1 MSSKIIFLRTIYY
14 VTTLVVLTSCNSSK
28 KEEIGAYEKLQR
40 QTINFI
46 AQPTFS
52 GDYIFYKIT
61 SAKANLEMY
70 YYDIQQTYFTCNKQD
85 YVPEN
90 LNKFIINM
98 DCVVVAQ
105 LKNNRLELGTKLYT
119 DTSKVFFKMPVSNFK
134 VDSNRVIETSY
145 DDLTY
150 KVTLPQIFNFSNLK
164 SAIGGGAIAISED
177 NHHFMNHGSVVAKKN
192 EASLNEFV
200 KQVTKN
206 ETTAE
211 AKAQA
216 LLNFVSQKIEYNQ
229 DEANNGYETI
239 KRPDEVL
246 FTKNSD
252 CSGKAILY
260 ASLLQQLDVKW
271 SLFYFE
277 HHICVGVAGKFNES
291 NPHKFKLNG
300 ADYYM
305 AEITDPNAII
315 GVDSWKG
322 EMNETNLEYYQLSD
336 SSSNVYSYKTNKK
349 LEFVKGKLNKE

>member
-1 MSSKIIFLRTIYY
+1 MSNKTIFLNSIYCAI
-14 VTTLVVLTSCNSSK
+14 TLIVMISCSSSE
-28 KEEIGAYEKLQR
+28 KEEISAYEKLQR

-46 AQPTFS
+46 AQPAFS

-70 YYDIQQTYFTCNKQD
+70 YYDIQQVYFTCNKQD

-105 LKNNRLELGTKLYT
+105 LKNDRLEIDTKIYS

-134 VDSNRVIETSY
+134 VDSNRVIETKY
-145 DDLTY
+145 DDVTY
-150 KVTLPQIFNFSNLK
+150 KVTLSQIFNFSNLK

-177 NHHFMNHGSVVAKKN
+177 NHHFMNHGSVVAKQN
-192 EASLNEFV
+192 EASLNDFV

-206 ETTAE
+206 TITKE
-211 AKAQA
+211 AKAQV
-216 LLNFVSQKIEYNQ
+216 LLNFVTRKIEYNQ
-229 DEANNGYETI
+229 DEASNGYETI

-277 HHICVGVAGKFNES
+277 NHICVGVAGKFNEV

-300 ADYYM
+300 TDYYL

-315 GVDSWKG
+315 GVDSWDGK
-322 EMNETNLEYYQLSD
+322 MNEDNLEYYQLSD
-336 SSSNVYSYKTNKK
+336 SSSNMYSYKTNRK
-349 LEFVKGKLNKE
+349 LEFVRGSN

>member
-1 MSSKIIFLRTIYY
+1 MSNKTNFLIGIFCLLALITQVSCSSSKT
-14 VTTLVVLTSCNSSK
+14 
-28 KEEIGAYEKLQR
+28 EEISAYEKLQR

-70 YYDIQQTYFTCNKQD
+70 YYDIQQAYFTCNKQD

-105 LKNNRLELGTKLYT
+105 LKNNRLELDTKVYT

-134 VDSNRVIETSY
+134 VDSNRVIETRY
-145 DDLTY
+145 DDVTY

-164 SAIGGGAIAISED
+164 SAIGGGAIAITED

-192 EASLNEFV
+192 EASLNDFV
-200 KQVTKN
+200 KQVTKH
-206 ETTAE
+206 EMTTE
-211 AKAQA
+211 AKAQS

-229 DEANNGYETI
+229 DEATNGYETI

-277 HHICVGVAGKFNES
+277 NHICVGVAGKFNET

-300 ADYYM
+300 IDYYL

-315 GVDSWKG
+315 GVDSWEG
-322 EMNETNLEYYQLSD
+322 QMNADNLEYYQLSD

-349 LEFVKGKLNKE
+349 LEFVRGKR

>member
-1 MSSKIIFLRTIYY
+1 MNVRTNFSVYLIILVITSLLASCSSSKT
-14 VTTLVVLTSCNSSK
+14 
-28 KEEIGAYEKLQR
+28 EEISPYEKMQR

-70 YYDIQQTYFTCNKQD
+70 YYDIQQAYFTCNKQD

-98 DCVVVAQ
+98 DCVVVAI
-105 LKNNRLELGTKLYT
+105 LKNDQLELDTKVYT
-119 DTSKVFFKMPVSNFK
+119 DTSKIFFKMPVSNFK
-134 VDSNRVIETSY
+134 VDSNRVIETRY

-177 NHHFMNHGSVVAKKN
+177 NKHFINHGSVVAKKN

-200 KQVTKN
+200 KQVTKKAATN
-206 ETTAE
+206 ET
-211 AKAQA
+211 KAQT
-216 LLNFVSQKIEYNQ
+216 LLNFVTQKIEYNQ
-229 DEANNGYETI
+229 DEATNGYETI

-277 HHICVGVAGKFNES
+277 NHICVGVAGKFNET

-300 ADYYM
+300 TDYYM
-305 AEITDPNAII
+305 AEITDPHAII
-315 GVDSWKG
+315 GMDSWDG
-322 EMNETNLEYYQLSD
+322 QMNVDNLEYYQLSD
-336 SSSNVYSYKTNKK
+336 SGSNVYGYKTNKK
-349 LEFVKGKLNKE
+349 LEFVRGK

>member
-1 MSSKIIFLRTIYY
+1 MSFKSNFSVYFLSVVIISLLAFCSSSKDAKI
-14 VTTLVVLTSCNSSK
+14 NP
-28 KEEIGAYEKLQR
+28 YEKLQR

-70 YYDIQQTYFTCNKQD
+70 YYDIQQAYFTCNKQD

-90 LNKFIINM
+90 LNKFIISM
-98 DCVVVAQ
+98 DCVVVAE
-105 LKNNRLELGTKLYT
+105 LKNNRLELDTKVYT

-134 VDSNRVIETSY
+134 VDSTRIIETRYS
-145 DDLTY
+145 DVVY
-150 KVTLPQIFNFSNLK
+150 KVTLPQIFNFSNLQ

-177 NHHFMNHGSVVAKKN
+177 NHHFMNHGSVVSKKN
-192 EASLNEFV
+192 EASLNDFV

-206 ETTAE
+206 ETTIE
-211 AKAQA
+211 AKAQV

-229 DEANNGYETI
+229 DEASNGYETI

-277 HHICVGVAGKFNES
+277 HHICVGVAGKFNET

-300 ADYYM
+300 TDYYL

-315 GVDSWKG
+315 GVDSWDGK
-322 EMNETNLEYYQLSD
+322 MNIDNLEYYQLSD
-336 SSSNVYSYKTNKK
+336 SGSNIYSYKNNKK
-349 LEFVKGKLNKE
+349 LEFVRGKLNNE

>member
-1 MSSKIIFLRTIYY
+1 MSSKINFFRSVYY
-14 VTTLVVLTSCNSSK
+14 VITLVVLTSCNSSK
-28 KEEIGAYEKLQR
+28 KEEISAYEKLQR

-70 YYDIQQTYFTCNKQD
+70 YYDIQQAYFTCNKQD

-134 VDSNRVIETSY
+134 VDSNRVIDTRY

-164 SAIGGGAIAISED
+164 SAIGGGAIVISED

-192 EASLNEFV
+192 EASLNDFV

-211 AKAQA
+211 AKAQT

-229 DEANNGYETI
+229 NEANNGYETI

>member
-1 MSSKIIFLRTIYY
+1 MSLLSA
-14 VTTLVVLTSCNSSK
+14 CSSSVSD
-28 KEEIGAYEKLQR
+28 EISPYETMQR

-70 YYDIQQTYFTCNKQD
+70 YYDIQQAYFTCNKQD

-98 DCVVVAQ
+98 DCVVVAI
-105 LKNNRLELGTKLYT
+105 LKNDQLELDTKVYT

-134 VDSNRVIETSY
+134 VDSNRVIETRY

-177 NHHFMNHGSVVAKKN
+177 NHHFINHGSVVAKKN

-206 ETTAE
+206 TTTTE
-211 AKAQA
+211 SKAQA
-216 LLNFVSQKIEYNQ
+216 LLSFVTQKIEYNQ
-229 DEANNGYETI
+229 DEATNGYETI

-246 FTKNSD
+246 FTKTVIAVERQFCMPHC
-252 CSGKAILY
+252 CS
-260 ASLLQQLDVKW
+260 
-271 SLFYFE
+271 
-277 HHICVGVAGKFNES
+277 N
-291 NPHKFKLNG
+291 
-300 ADYYM
+300 
-305 AEITDPNAII
+305 
-315 GVDSWKG
+315 
-322 EMNETNLEYYQLSD
+322 
-336 SSSNVYSYKTNKK
+336 
-349 LEFVKGKLNKE
+349 